1 MGSRGFFFIILFL
14 EEVCGQFGSVEDLCL
29 FLCTVCAERHVSMNL
44 QEHMKGYN
52 SIYQKQKKGEGG
64 GVESYETALII
75 LYEYIFFF

>member
-1 MGSRGFFFIILFL
+1 
-14 EEVCGQFGSVEDLCL
+14 
-29 FLCTVCAERHVSMNL
+29 MNL